1 MKKVLEQLASL
12 KIAIVLLVLLLVGL
26 SAGTIIESQ
35 RGAEVAQR
43 TVYYAWW
50 FLALQG
56 VFAANLLASLATL
69 FPWGKARVG
78 YLLTHGSLVLIFVGA
93 AMTYFLKTEGQLALW
108 EGQHSN
114 AIHEFGR
121 DNRPVGST
129 QLPFFV
135 KLDDFEVETYPGTM
149 RPAGFKS
156 RVQITDPSLG
166 KTFPAEIWMNHPYTY
181 RGFTMFQ
188 SSYNQ
193 DRDPQTGAI
202 RREMTVLSVSKDPGQ
217 NVVFV
222 GYTLMVLGMI
232 VVLATR
238 IAQARQRA
246 ELEKLLGESEP
257 AARPSRAG
265 KAAAALVLA
274 FAASVAQAAPAAQPD
289 ADALARLPVQHDGR
303 SMPFATLALEA
314 VWHVTGSYA
323 WNGEE
328 PVVTVSSWM
337 FDGQR
342 AANMPLVKLDSP
354 DLAVAVGLPS
364 GAKYASFS
372 QLVSN
377 QRVRGLMMQAHR
389 EAQAERPRKGVL
401 ADAEKLEERLVWM
414 QGFIEKET
422 LRAIPVKGDPKA
434 KWGVPTQMASAADL
448 VALSTGPRLEGWP
461 SAEAIEREITYKN
474 VRPARLSWIVLLAAL
489 VLSLAAWNSKKKILD
504 VLAFV
509 GLLGG
514 FAVMSWGLATR
525 WMVAGRIP
533 ASNMYESLLWLA
545 WGVGLF
551 AVVAFALMRGSG
563 RLVVLN
569 ANAMAALTMALTD
582 LLPIDRF
589 IHPMPPV
596 LSGTPWLAIHVP
608 IIMVGY
614 SVLALGLVIAHM
626 QIGFTIFAPRRRDLT
641 NKMYD
646 LLYWYMHVGNIL
658 LIAGILTGSI
668 WAASSW
674 GRYWG
679 WDPKEVWSLVAFLAY
694 MAILHGKFDK
704 LFGQF
709 GVAALSIVA
718 FQTILMTYL
727 GVNYVLGTGLHS
739 YGFGDS
745 PVVKWMIVALVVESA
760 FVLWG
765 WAAYKRQQ
773 AALGA
778 EAAAA

>member
-1 MKKVLEQLASL
+1 M
-12 KIAIVLLVLLLVGL
+12 
-26 SAGTIIESQ
+26 
-35 RGAEVAQR
+35 
-43 TVYYAWW
+43 
-50 FLALQG
+50 
-56 VFAANLLASLATL
+56 
-69 FPWGKARVG
+69 
-78 YLLTHGSLVLIFVGA
+78 
-93 AMTYFLKTEGQLALW
+93 W
-108 EGQHSN
+108 EGETN
-114 AIHEFGR
+114 YVIHEFGR
-121 DNRPVGST
+121 DNRPVKST

-149 RPAGFKS
+149 RPSGFKS
-156 RVQITDPSLG
+156 RVQITDPSIG
-166 KTFPAEIWMNHPYTY
+166 ETFPAEIWMNHPYTY

-188 SSYNQ
+188 SSYQQ

-222 GYTLMVLGMI
+222 GYTLLVLGML
-232 VVLATR
+232 VVLGTR
-238 IAQARQRA
+238 IAQAKQRA
-246 ELEKLLGESEP
+246 ALEELLEVGEL
-257 AARPSRAG
+257 PSRPGKSRGG
-265 KAAAALVLA
+265 KAAAAVILA
-274 FAASVAQAAPAAQPD
+274 LAANVASAAPTSAST
-289 ADALARLPVQHDGR
+289 DALARLPVQHDGR
-303 SMPFATLALEA
+303 TMPLYTLALEA
-314 VWHVTGSYA
+314 VWRVTGSYS

-328 PVVTVSSWM
+328 PVVTVSGWL
-337 FDGQR
+337 FDAQR
-342 AANMPLVKLDSP
+342 AANVPVVRLDGP
-354 DLAVAVGLPS
+354 ELAVAAGLPS
-364 GAKYASFS
+364 GAKHASFS
-372 QLVSN
+372 QLVSS
-377 QRVRGLMMQAHR
+377 QRVRQLMMQAHR
-389 EAQAERPRKGVL
+389 EAQADRPRKGVL

-414 QGFIEKET
+414 QGFLEKESV
-422 LRAIPVKGDPKA
+422 RPIPLAGNPRA
-434 KWGVPTQMASAADL
+434 KWSVPPQMTSVDDL

-461 SAEAIEREITYKN
+461 SPDAIEREITYKN
-474 VRPARLSWIVLLAAL
+474 VRPARVSWIVLLAAL
-489 VLSLAAWNSKKKILD
+489 VLSLVAWNSKKKALD
-504 VLAFV
+504 LLAFV
-509 GLLGG
+509 GLVVG
-514 FAVMSWGLATR
+514 FGVMSWGLATR

-551 AVVAFALMRGSG
+551 AVVAFAAMRGSG

-641 NKMYD
+641 DKMYD

-694 MAILHGKFDK
+694 MAILHGKLDK
-704 LFGQF
+704 LLGQF

-745 PVVKWMIVALVVESA
+745 PVVKWMIVAAVVESA

-765 WAAYKRQQ
+765 WAAYKKQR
-773 AALGA
+773 ATLGDA
-778 EAAAA
+778 EAAPA